1 MAKILFIDGSILTTD
16 KAFAPKDEQNI
27 VIFTNA
33 THAESGNIANLV
45 LNIFGNKPG
54 ANKLATHNIVAFG
67 DNINFGQ
74 PAPMLKAEPKAETKA
89 ETKAAPKT
97 FYKINKA
104 VEEEHSRIGYTESLA
119 PREKWWNA
127 MVNTEYFVPPL
138 RIILSSR
145 GKIQ

>member
-74 PAPMLKAEPKAETKA
+74 PAPMLKAEPKAEAKPVFPPSYVP
-89 ETKAAPKT
+89 APT
-97 FYKINKA
+97 SSED
-104 VEEEHSRIGYTESLA
+104 EEDGL
-119 PREKWWNA
+119 P
-127 MVNTEYFVPPL
+127 F
-138 RIILSSR
+138 
-145 GKIQ
+145 